1 MKQGIVKIS
10 EYNNAL
16 ESETFKELEN
26 YSDEFIKLQERLFPE
41 FSKKWVRDSFHQW
54 SRQYEY
60 PFVAEALQDYTGGTD
75 RILDAGSGITFFPYY
90 LKQKFPDS
98 EIECCD
104 YDTKLDIQ
112 FDRVN
117 KEKNTGVNYF
127 TADIKNIRRP
137 EGHYSSIYCISVL
150 EHTDDYEAVVK
161 EFSRVTKPGG
171 NLILTFDISIDGS
184 ADISLEKAVQLLR
197 SVEKY
202 YIQEGGSFGL
212 SRDEIVK
219 SDTLTTN
226 YIWDTNRKLLPW
238 RYPRLMFFKS
248 ILKGHIPKYFI
259 RNLTCFCGVFKK
271 KTI

>member
-10 EYNNAL
+10 EYKKAL
-16 ESETFKELEN
+16 ESSTFKALEN
-26 YSDEFIKLQERLFPE
+26 YSDEFINLQERLFPE
-41 FSKKWVRDSFHQW
+41 FSKRWVKDSFHQW

-60 PFVAEALQDYTGGTD
+60 PFAAEALDEYFPEKG

-90 LKQKFPDS
+90 LKEKYPDA

-104 YDTKLDIQ
+104 YDPKLKTQ

-127 TADIKNIRRP
+127 TADIKNVERP
-137 EGHYSSIYCISVL
+137 DGHYSSIYCISVL

-161 EFSRVTKPGG
+161 ELARITKSGG
-171 NLILTFDISIDGS
+171 HLILTFDISIDGS
-184 ADISLEKAVQLLR
+184 ADIPLEKAVQLLR
-197 SVEKY
+197 SIEKY
-202 YIQEGGSFGL
+202 YIQEMGSFGL
-212 SRDEIVK
+212 SRDGISE

-226 YIWDTNRKLLPW
+226 YIWDFNRNLLPW

-248 ILKGHIPKYFI
+248 LSKGHIPKYLI
-259 RNLTCFCGVFKK
+259 RNLACYCGIFKK
-271 KTI
+271 K

>member
-1 MKQGIVKIS
+1 MKHGIVKIS
-10 EYNNAL
+10 EYNKAL
-16 ESETFKELEN
+16 ECNTFKELEN
-26 YSDEFIKLQERLFPE
+26 YSNEFISLQERLFPE
-41 FSKKWVRDSFHQW
+41 FSKKWVKDSFHQW

-60 PFVAEALQDYTGGTD
+60 PFVAEALNNYFPENG

-127 TADIKNIRRP
+127 TTDIKNIKRP
-137 EGHYSSIYCISVL
+137 DGHYSSIYCISVL
-150 EHTDDYEAVVK
+150 EHTNDYEAVVK
-161 EFSRVTKPGG
+161 QLSRITKPGG
-171 NLILTFDISIDGS
+171 HLILTFDISIDGS
-184 ADISLEKAVQLLR
+184 ADIPLEKAVQLLKCL
-197 SVEKY
+197 EKY
-202 YIQEGGSFGL
+202 YIQEGGSFDL
-212 SRDEIVK
+212 KREDIEK

-238 RYPRLMFFKS
+238 RYPRLMYFKS
-248 ILKGHIPKYFI
+248 LSKGHIPKYLI
-259 RNLTCFCGVFKK
+259 RNLACYCGVFKK
-271 KTI
+271 K